1 MLLLLQLLQQQSK
14 NIPQH
19 YSSVI
24 RYYIQENVILSLIS
38 LFQKLKFVVNI
49 NYHDYFH
56 VLKAAATVAAA
67 AAALAYY
74 QIIILDIK

>member
-1 MLLLLQLLQQQSK
+1 M
-14 NIPQH
+14 
-19 YSSVI
+19 
-24 RYYIQENVILSLIS
+24 QENVILSLIL

-49 NYHDYFH
+49 NHHDYFH
-56 VLKAAATVAAA
+56 VFKAAATVAAA